1 MTRSLASLF
10 KPLLLVLML
19 GVSSVVL
26 ALPTPKDIEASVQA
40 GQFDRAETQLREVLK
55 ARPTSAKAHYE
66 LGQVLARQGRYI
78 EAEQALNEARKLEP
92 SLKFASSAQQF
103 NDLLDR
109 VTAKTAAPAKAAAVA
124 AQVAPVTRVATM
136 PSQPEPSTPWGLIL
150 LGAAGVALVVAWVR
164 RSAAAKAAPV
174 ASYPMAPAA
183 GARGFGQGYT
193 PGAAPASPHPQHNAA
208 GYPQSAMAG
217 TGSTVRGA
225 VVGGIAGLAAGYALS
240 KAMEG
245 TQGHD
250 GATPLGASGLQDGG
264 YQALNSA
271 PSQAD
276 LGAFDAGSGGDSW
289 DNSADSSSDS
299 SGSDW

>member
-1 MTRSLASLF
+1 MTYLF
-10 KPLLLVLML
+10 KFLLLGLVLGM
-19 GVSSVVL
+19 SSLVL

-66 LGQVLARQGRYI
+66 LGQVLARQSRYI

-92 SLKFASSAQQF
+92 SLKFAGSAQQF
-103 NDLLDR
+103 NDLLGK
-109 VTAKTAAPAKAAAVA
+109 VTAKTAAPAKAPAVA
-124 AQVAPVTRVATM
+124 AQVATVPPVTTV

-150 LGAAGVALVVAWVR
+150 LGAAGVALVVLWFR

-174 ASYPMAPAA
+174 VSDPMAPVSN
-183 GARGFGQGYT
+183 ARGFGQGYA
-193 PGAAPASPHPQHNAA
+193 PGAAPASPYPQHNAA
-208 GYPQSAMAG
+208 GYPQSAMGG

-245 TQGHD
+245 PQGHD
-250 GATPLGASGLQDGG
+250 GAAPTGASGLQDGG
-264 YQALNSA
+264 YQSINNA

-276 LGAFDAGSGGDSW
+276 LGAFDAGNGSDSW
-289 DNSADSSSDS
+289 DNSSDSSSDS
-299 SGSDW
+299 SGGEDW

>member
-10 KPLLLVLML
+10 KSLLLVLML
-19 GVSSVVL
+19 GVSGLVL
-26 ALPTPKDIEASVQA
+26 ALPTPKDIEASVKA
-40 GQFDRAETQLREVLK
+40 GQFDRAETQLREVIK

-103 NDLLDR
+103 NDLLGT
-109 VTAKTAAPAKAAAVA
+109 VTAKTAAPAKSPAVD
-124 AQVAPVTRVATM
+124 AQVTPVTPVATV

-150 LGAAGVALVVAWVR
+150 LGAAGVALVVVWFR

-174 ASYPMAPAA
+174 GSYPMAPVPEN
-183 GARGFGQGYT
+183 RGFGQGYA
-193 PGAAPASPHPQHNAA
+193 PGAAPASPYPQHNAA
-208 GYPQSAMAG
+208 GYPQSAMGG
-217 TGSTVRGA
+217 TGSAVRGA

-245 TQGHD
+245 PQGHD
-250 GATPLGASGLQDGG
+250 GATPHGASGLQDDG
-264 YQALNSA
+264 YRDTNSA

-299 SGSDW
+299 SGGDW